1 MMEELLGQIAQYGV
15 AFAVLVAAV
24 IYFLGREKKKETE
37 IERLHQELRES
48 EKESLTALYKTTALL
63 DKMLEQD
70 KTKNELILKE
80 IDLMRLSIEAKIDA
94 LKKL

>member
-1 MMEELLGQIAQYGV
+1 MNVAQTGV

-24 IYFLGREKKKETE
+24 IYFLGREKKKEAE

-63 DKMLEQD
+63 EKMLEQD
-70 KTKNELILKE
+70 KTKNELLLKE
-80 IDLMRLSIEAKIDA
+80 IDLMRISIEAKIDS
-94 LKKL
+94 LK

>member
-1 MMEELLGQIAQYGV
+1 MEDLLMNVAQTGV

-24 IYFLGREKKKETE
+24 IYFLGREKKKEAE

-63 DKMLEQD
+63 EKMLEQD
-70 KTKNELILKE
+70 KTKNELLLKE
-80 IDLMRLSIEAKIDA
+80 IDLMRISIEAKIDS
-94 LKKL
+94 LK